1 MGNEGITDVVEGQ
14 YYQVDSID
22 QTFNKIIEE
31 NLAPAK
37 ERHID
42 KEAHSTTQTGS
53 EKKLPTTHPSLKD

>member
-1 MGNEGITDVVEGQ
+1 MGNEGITDIVEGQ

-31 NLAPAK
+31 NLAPTK

-42 KEAHSTTQTGS
+42 KEAHRAPHRQDQ
-53 EKKLPTTHPSLKD
+53 KRNFPQHILV